1 MQNPDVAPDTYAR
14 LLTQKT
20 VRQFTDEMVSDQ
32 HITQILEAGRWTGS
46 AKNMQYWSFIV
57 VSDPVQKTGMLACG
71 DFMTP
76 VENAPL
82 AIALVRDPGGYDFD
96 TGRLAQ
102 NMMLAASAIGV
113 GSCPVTMH
121 RDEMAHELFGLP
133 EGYLCRYALAL
144 GYPDL
149 ESETIARAAQR
160 AYLPTGRKPMSELV
174 HRDRW
179 SG

>member
-1 MQNPDVAPDTYAR
+1 MQYPDVAPDTYAR
-14 LLTQKT
+14 LLSLKT
-20 VRQFTDEMVSDQ
+20 VRRFTDEMVSDE
-32 HITQILEAGRWTGS
+32 HINQILEAGRWTGS

-57 VSDPVQKTGMLACG
+57 VTDPAQKEAMLACG

-76 VENAPL
+76 VENAPM
-82 AIALVRDPGGYDFD
+82 AIALVREPGGYDFD

-102 NMMLAASAIGV
+102 NMMLAAAAIGV

-133 EGYLCRYALAL
+133 ADHFCRYALAL
-144 GYPDL
+144 GYPDT
-149 ESETIARAAQR
+149 ESEAQGRAAQR
-160 AYLPTGRKPMSELV
+160 EYLPTGRKPISELV

-179 SG
+179 SR